1 MKVQQFFYNLFP
13 IRRVYGVEPKKP
25 DTGGTAPWQSGSAGG
40 REKGGMMKEQDLKR
54 IIIMGIQYDPSDT
67 GSSVKER
74 YQAFLK
80 RLNDEISGEER
91 SSGARKR

>member
-1 MKVQQFFYNLFP
+1 
-13 IRRVYGVEPKKP
+13 
-25 DTGGTAPWQSGSAGG
+25 
-40 REKGGMMKEQDLKR
+40 MKEQDLKK

-91 SSGARKR
+91 PSGARKR